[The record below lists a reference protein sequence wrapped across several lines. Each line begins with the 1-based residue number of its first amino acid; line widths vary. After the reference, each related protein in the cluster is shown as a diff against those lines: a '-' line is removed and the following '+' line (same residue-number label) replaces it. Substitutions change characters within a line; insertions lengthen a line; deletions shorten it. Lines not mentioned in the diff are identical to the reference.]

1 MSELKDLQISEV
13 SLVDAGAN
21 PEANILLMKR
31 ATDESQ
37 ALIDRLTKRLEDME
51 AELEQTELTKIASKY
66 ELLGEDS
73 KVLAQTLKQA
83 KTAGTFDTII
93 KLLDTTLELTLKAE
107 TFKEIGKS
115 GTRTAGTVEEMAQ
128 AIQKRKP
135 TLTWRQAMDLAYQ
148 KAGVEQ

>member
-13 SLVDAGAN
+13 SLVDEGAN

-37 ALIDRLTKRLEDME
+37 ALIERLTKRLEDME
-51 AELEQTELTKIASKY
+51 AELEQTELMKVASKY

-83 KTAGTFDTII
+83 KTAGNYDTVI
-93 KLLDTTLELTLKAE
+93 KLLDTTLELTLKAG

-115 GTRTAGTVEEMAQ
+115 GGQSVGSVEEMAR

-135 TLTWRQAMDLAYQ
+135 TLTWRECLDLAYQ
-148 KAGVEQ
+148 KAGVE